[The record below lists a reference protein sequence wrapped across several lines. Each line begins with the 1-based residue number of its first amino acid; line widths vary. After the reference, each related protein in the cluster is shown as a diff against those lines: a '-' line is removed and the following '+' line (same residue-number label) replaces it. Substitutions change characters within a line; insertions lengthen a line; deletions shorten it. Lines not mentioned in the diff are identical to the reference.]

1 MRAADR
7 CSADFGQADVA
18 DFAFFDELGEGGDG
32 LLDWDFSVGA
42 VHVEQIDVWKTE
54 ALKDL
59 LACLANAEGKR
70 EITDNVT
77 LRWIETYYSG
87 SELTPIEPSSLNQLL
102 TLVQRN
108 YGAVI
113 I

>member
-1 MRAADR
+1 
-7 CSADFGQADVA
+7 
-18 DFAFFDELGEGGDG
+18 
-32 LLDWDFSVGA
+32 

-70 EITDNVT
+70 EIAIKVSQSWD
-77 LRWIETYYSG
+77 ETYYSG

-108 YGAVI
+108 YSAVSVSLS
-113 I
+113 